1 MPLASPD
8 KAFAQSDTH
17 TKRVRRLRWLLP
29 GLSLALALV
38 FIGVTY
44 VRSLLTQ
51 IDIGPLQIENNTLV
65 LQAPKIAGFDKH
77 QHAYEVTAKT
87 ARQSIAEP
95 KKVELSEIEAKLQLV
110 GNGWARV
117 SSERGLLDGETEHVA
132 LSGNIRVTSS
142 QGYDMRLNTLQI
154 DSKAGNMT
162 SDQPVTASQ
171 GDNKISADRFQV
183 TDGGEVIRFEGNVHA
198 EFGAETAKLAP

>member
-1 MPLASPD
+1 MAQVPAD
-8 KAFAQSDTH
+8 KVFTQAGAH

-29 GLSLALALV
+29 VLSLALALG

-51 IDIGPLQIENNTLV
+51 IEIGPLQIENNALV

-77 QHAYEVTAKT
+77 QRAYEVTAKT
-87 ARQSIAEP
+87 ARQSIADP
-95 KKVELSEIEAKLQLV
+95 KKVELSNIEAKLQMV
-110 GNGWARV
+110 GDGWAHV

-132 LSGNIRVTSS
+132 LSGNIHVTSS
-142 QGYDMRLNTLQI
+142 QGYDMRLESLQI

-162 SDQPVTASQ
+162 SDQPVTAVQ
-171 GDNKISADRFQV
+171 GGNKISADRFQV
-183 TDGGEVIRFEGNVHA
+183 TGGEVIRFEGNVRA
-198 EFGAETAKLAP
+198 EFNAKTAKSAP